1 MKINFFLNVQKINNA
16 PPIQVL
22 SNEYGQEYNTKN
34 SMATYATTYYQEL
47 FVTQGSSLAY
57 LVAQN
62 YYWCKVPKLIL
73 AKRNQILITS
83 LTKAKAYKSIKT
95 FLSRRALVTNELH
108 AKFFLKIWNIF
119 RDNLLEVFTQALYS
133 SIFFC
138 YFNSRLFCLIFK
150 ERYKNNLKIKDEWF
164 YY

>member
-1 MKINFFLNVQKINNA
+1 MKINFFLNVQKINKA
-16 PPIQVL
+16 PPIQLL

-83 LTKAKAYKSIKT
+83 LTKAKAYKAIKT

-108 AKFFLKIWNIF
+108 AKFFLKI
-119 RDNLLEVFTQALYS
+119 
-133 SIFFC
+133 
-138 YFNSRLFCLIFK
+138 
-150 ERYKNNLKIKDEWF
+150 
-164 YY
+164 